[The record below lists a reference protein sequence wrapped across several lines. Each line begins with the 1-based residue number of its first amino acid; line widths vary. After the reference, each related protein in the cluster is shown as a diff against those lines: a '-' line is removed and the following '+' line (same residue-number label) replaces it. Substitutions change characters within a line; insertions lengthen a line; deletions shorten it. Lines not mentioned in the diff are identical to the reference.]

1 MNDIDPIFICLK
13 CNELADDPYEC
24 VRCNQCYCK
33 NCLINLS
40 NYCVSCKQTTNFNI
54 SKIGKK
60 IIDQLIV
67 PCKYCGDK
75 YKNEEKSMHYSKCTR
90 IKISCKYPECRFQG
104 EKNAFLEHVY
114 VYHMNELYS
123 YFSLSSNVKNQDFLN
138 FHNQGIIV
146 WQNELKVQKRP
157 GGQNKKY
164 LISSLNKFKKAKI
177 VVKFDCQDYNFCM
190 IGFSKDQY
198 NGDNLYLGGETGLG
212 TWGVAGNGVIGEE
225 KKWNKNF
232 ESVFS
237 FKGDEIMLNFDNGI
251 IRFQINNKK
260 NNYAYDLKEQEVYLS
275 ATLYHADSTITII
288 SDFEY

>member
-24 VRCNQCYCK
+24 NRCNQCYCK

-75 YKNEEKSMHYSKCTR
+75 YKNDEKSIHYSKCTR

-104 EKNAFLEHVY
+104 EKNSFIEHVY

-123 YFSLSSNVKNQDFLN
+123 YFSLVNSRF
-138 FHNQGIIV
+138 
-146 WQNELKVQKRP
+146 
-157 GGQNKKY
+157 
-164 LISSLNKFKKAKI
+164 
-177 VVKFDCQDYNFCM
+177 
-190 IGFSKDQY
+190 
-198 NGDNLYLGGETGLG
+198 
-212 TWGVAGNGVIGEE
+212 
-225 KKWNKNF
+225 
-232 ESVFS
+232 FS
-237 FKGDEIMLNFDNGI
+237 FKTYFWTHIKIFFIFLKI
-251 IRFQINNKK
+251 ILHKWNI
-260 NNYAYDLKEQEVYLS
+260 
-275 ATLYHADSTITII
+275 
-288 SDFEY
+288 